1 MIFSGNIRSNNV
13 YITFTGD
20 KIEVVKEFRYLG
32 VLFAQNGRFIHY
44 FKNFLNWQETLCTC

>member
-1 MIFSGNIRSNNV
+1 MIFSGNVRSNNV
-13 YITFTGD
+13 SITFTGD

-44 FKNFLNWQETLCTC
+44 FKNFLNWQETPCTC